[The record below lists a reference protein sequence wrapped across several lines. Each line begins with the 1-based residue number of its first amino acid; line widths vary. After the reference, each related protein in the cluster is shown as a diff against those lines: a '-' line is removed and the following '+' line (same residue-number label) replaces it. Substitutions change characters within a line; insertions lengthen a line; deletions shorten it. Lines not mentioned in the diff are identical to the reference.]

1 MFHFGIVLYNTALAD
16 VTRLFRSIKTACR
29 QASYGFTVTFLRNSD
44 EHLILPE
51 EILNTTNIIEYTG
64 NLGFGKGHNKIV
76 ESLNTVEGW
85 YIGLNPDGFLSPW
98 SLEKIKDWKP
108 TVYNLYEFQQHPQEH
123 PKVFDPI
130 TGRTAWASGA
140 AFLISVSL
148 YRDLGGFDPCFFM
161 YCEDVDLSWRVYERG
176 GVCYNMANA
185 LFFHDVCD
193 NRESV
198 TIVNQ
203 MLVSQILLA
212 RKWGATRVAEAMTV
226 RLRDNEQ
233 RNHLPKTQIS
243 ELQGENL
250 RTNTPPFCSFSKPGH
265 FSATRW

>member
-1 MFHFGIVLYNTALAD
+1 MIHFGIVLYDTALAD
-16 VTRLFRSIKTACR
+16 IIRLFRSIEIACR
-29 QASYGFTVTFLRNSD
+29 QACYEFTVTFLRNSD
-44 EHLILPE
+44 EHLILPD

-76 ESLNTVEGW
+76 ESLNTGEGW

-98 SLEKIKDWKP
+98 SLKELKQWKP
-108 TVYNLYEFQQHPQEH
+108 TVDNFYEFQQHPQEH
-123 PKVFDPI
+123 PKVFDRI

-140 AFLISVSL
+140 AFLISLSL
-148 YRDLGGFDPCFFM
+148 YRDLGGFDPMFFM

-176 GVCYNMANA
+176 GACYNMANA

-198 TIVNQ
+198 TTVNQ
-203 MLVSQILLA
+203 MLASQILLA
-212 RKWGATRVAEAMTV
+212 RKWGATRVAEEITA

-243 ELQGENL
+243 ELHGRKL
-250 RTNTPPFCSFSKPGH
+250 RTKIPLFCNFSSPGL